1 MEAHHSREECSED
14 GLSLVVRLVYPV
26 AQGRTE
32 DRPQPVSDSPP
43 CVVGKL
49 WNIAVSEHT
58 DSGAATLLLNHQLHG
73 SHGRIYP
80 RLQKYEPRASG
91 CRHPRPEFGV
101 LYDEPAI

>member
-14 GLSLVVRLVYPV
+14 GFSLVVRLVYPV

-49 WNIAVSEHT
+49 RNIAGRGPRCRRL
-58 DSGAATLLLNHQLHG
+58 GARRCPSSRRELHG
-73 SHGRIYP
+73 PAG
-80 RLQKYEPRASG
+80 
-91 CRHPRPEFGV
+91 PE
-101 LYDEPAI
+101 